1 MYTGTVSKSQ
11 GCASSHQQH
20 GFVKIKIHTYFV
32 LGFFFDD
39 DLGLER
45 DSIDY
50 DRLLVL
56 LSCNRKLFFHG
67 DSCIIDNWF
76 LIILTSIVVM
86 VDDKGNTSRLVL

>member
-1 MYTGTVSKSQ
+1 
-11 GCASSHQQH
+11 
-20 GFVKIKIHTYFV
+20 
-32 LGFFFDD
+32 
-39 DLGLER
+39 
-45 DSIDY
+45 
-50 DRLLVL
+50 